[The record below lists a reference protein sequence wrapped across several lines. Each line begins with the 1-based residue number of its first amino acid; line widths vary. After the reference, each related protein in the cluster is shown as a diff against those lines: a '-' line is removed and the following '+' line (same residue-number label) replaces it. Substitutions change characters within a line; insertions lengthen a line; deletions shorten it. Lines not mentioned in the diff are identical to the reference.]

1 MQISYEGTG
10 GNYSFNSY
18 VFIGR
23 IELFYHLLMTV
34 IHDLTLEFLPLH
46 HHSSSLYSLC

>member
-18 VFIGR
+18 IGR
-23 IELFYHLLMTV
+23 IELIHHLLMTV